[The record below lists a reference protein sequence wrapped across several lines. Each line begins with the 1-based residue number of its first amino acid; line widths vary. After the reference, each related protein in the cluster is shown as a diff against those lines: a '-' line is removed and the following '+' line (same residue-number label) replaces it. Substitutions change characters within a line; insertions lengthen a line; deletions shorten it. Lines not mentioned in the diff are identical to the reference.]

1 MARLDRLA
9 TVKGLAQL
17 GATLGR
23 EFAYALLQAVSPWD
37 EETLQRGLHQLVAA
51 EFLYQRGL
59 PPQATYLFKH
69 ALIQDAAYQS
79 LLKSTRQQY
88 HQRVAQVLEAQFP
101 DLAETQPELVAY
113 HYTEAGLAEQAIP
126 YWQRAGER
134 ATERSAYVEAIGH
147 LTAGLAVLE
156 ALPDTPERT
165 QQALALH
172 LALGPPLGATQG
184 FAAPEVE
191 RVYARARVLCQHMGE
206 TPQLF
211 PVLRG
216 LGLFYI
222 GRADYRTAQELGE
235 QLLTLAQRQQTA
247 GLLLEAHFILGTTL
261 FYRGQ
266 LTGARAHLEQ
276 GIALYD
282 AQQHRTHTAL
292 YGYDP
297 GVACLCFAAW
307 TLSLLGY
314 LDQALQRIR
323 DALSLA
329 QELSHPHSLVWAID
343 FGAIVHHM
351 RREWLQTRERAEA
364 VVALASEQ
372 DYSMWVAAGTCFR
385 GSALLQMG
393 QVDEAITQIRQGLS
407 VWQATGSELA
417 RPYFMAM
424 LAEAYGK
431 NGQHDEGWRMLA
443 EALELADA
451 HGDRFWEAEL
461 YRLRG
466 ELLLQQTTG
475 RKPADQAPP
484 EPSTPAEA
492 EQPVSSEAEA
502 CLQQALAIARRQQAK
517 SLELRAAMSLARLW
531 QQQGKRAEARELL
544 APIYGW
550 FTEGFDTADLQEAKA
565 LLDALE

>member
-1 MARLDRLA
+1 MSAHGRDPASSSRYCARP
-9 TVKGLAQL
+9 
-17 GATLGR
+17 GAILCRAG
-23 EFAYALLQAVSPWD
+23 
-37 EETLQRGLHQLVAA
+37 
-51 EFLYQRGL
+51 GL
-59 PPQATYLFKH
+59 P
-69 ALIQDAAYQS
+69 D
-79 LLKSTRQQY
+79 STR
-88 HQRVAQVLEAQFP
+88 
-101 DLAETQPELVAY
+101 T
-113 HYTEAGLAEQAIP
+113 
-126 YWQRAGER
+126 
-134 ATERSAYVEAIGH
+134 
-147 LTAGLAVLE
+147 
-156 ALPDTPERT
+156 
-165 QQALALH
+165 
-172 LALGPPLGATQG
+172 
-184 FAAPEVE
+184 
-191 RVYARARVLCQHMGE
+191 
-206 TPQLF
+206 
-211 PVLRG
+211 
-216 LGLFYI
+216 
-222 GRADYRTAQELGE
+222 GE

-247 GLLLEAHFILGTTL
+247 GLLLEAHFTLGTTL

-266 LTGARAHLEQ
+266 LHRARAHLEQ

-407 VWQATGSELA
+407 FWHGTGAELA

-466 ELLLQQTTG
+466 ELRQQTTG
-475 RKPADQAPP
+475 EEAGGPGPP
-484 EPSTPAEA
+484 EPSTLAEA
-492 EQPVSSEAEA
+492 EPPVSSEAET

-517 SLELRAAMSLARLW
+517 SLELRAAMSLAHLW
-531 QQQGKRAEARELL
+531 QQQGKRTEARELL

-565 LLDALE
+565 LLEELGHNIMHPQCRPLMERALRVSSGLWEMIDARRDPSVIQQLPSCLLWPCMWSDVTQKPRGCGDVKCYGSCARLRVDA